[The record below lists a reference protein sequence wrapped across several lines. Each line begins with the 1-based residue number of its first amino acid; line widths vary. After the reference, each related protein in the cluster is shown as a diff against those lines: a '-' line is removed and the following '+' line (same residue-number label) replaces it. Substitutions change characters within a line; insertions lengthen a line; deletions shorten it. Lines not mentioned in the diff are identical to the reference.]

1 MPPCRPAMFRAYALF
16 GVELLDKRA
25 VMNPASDGE
34 SLLEDVTLTRS
45 ANVLRVSSSTPL
57 RVLGCANVGDD
68 LALTRNIVAMSV
80 ETEQQSVDPEQQLH
94 DWAMEAGIH
103 EPFVGLLTT
112 AAAESCIQ
120 VTEAAAKWKL
130 TALLIADLTT
140 RCSAGK
146 TKPGEGSTSESID
159 IIILTD
165 ASLSMGAMVSAMV
178 TATEAKVRALVEN
191 RVTTSEGYVATGA
204 PADSVIIGCL
214 SKGERIR
221 QAGPTTQLGYL
232 VGKTVH
238 EGLTRALQAQHVD

>member
-1 MPPCRPAMFRAYALF
+1 
-16 GVELLDKRA
+16 
-25 VMNPASDGE
+25 MNPASDSE
-34 SLLEDVTLTRS
+34 SLLEGVTLTRS

-68 LALTRNIVAMSV
+68 LALTRNIVAMSR
-80 ETEQQSVDPEQQLH
+80 EEAQDSTAPERQLH
-94 DWAMEAGIH
+94 DWAMQAGIH
-103 EPFVGLLTT
+103 EPFVGVLTT

-120 VTEAAAKWKL
+120 ATEATAKWKL
-130 TALLIADLTT
+130 TALLIADFSML
-140 RCSAGK
+140 CSAGK
-146 TKPGEGSTSESID
+146 TMPEEGKNAGSID

-165 ASLSMGAMVSAMV
+165 ASLTMGAMVSAMV

-191 RVTTSEGYVATGA
+191 RATTSEGFIATGS

-232 VGKTVH
+232 VGKVVH
-238 EGLTRALQAQHVD
+238 EGLTRALQAQHLD